1 MIYLQVENQGK
12 FFTDISSYQN
22 TSGFSIWEAIT
33 NPFDLWC

>member
-22 TSGFSIWEAIT
+22 TSDFSIWGTIT